1 MKTPVITLTLICFA
15 LPLWS
20 QASEELATAS
30 NCLACHKADAPL
42 VGPSYQDIAA
52 KYKDQD
58 RAGEVLFESIKN
70 GSSGT
75 WGAIPMPANAA
86 VSDEDIKTLVDWILA
101 M

>member
-1 MKTPVITLTLICFA
+1 MKKSILFTTVLGLTML
-15 LPLWS
+15 S
-20 QASEELATAS
+20 HASEELATAN
-30 NCLACHKADAPL
+30 NCLACHKVDAQL

-58 RAGEVLFESIKN
+58 GAADVLYESIKN
-70 GSSGT
+70 GASGK

-86 VSDEDIKTLVDWILA
+86 VSDEDIRALVDWILE